1 MSANSAVSS
10 DAPSRSGSIG
20 SWVVRQLPK
29 YLAMLVVAVVAMLPI
44 YWLLVSS
51 VTPSGDI
58 FQFQWFPLQFEWN
71 NYVEGWNSA
80 PFGRLYINSTVVTVV
95 GAFIQICVAVLS
107 SYAFAFLRFPKK
119 NIVFM
124 LFLGAMMVPGTVV
137 LMPNFLTIAA
147 LGWVNTYQGIIIP
160 GVGSVFAMFLLRQ
173 HMMTLPGEVIEA
185 AKVDGA
191 SHLRVLWSI
200 VLPMS
205 RPMVVTVIVIALV
218 EKWNDFVWPLVS
230 TSTDTMRTLPVGL
243 LMIKNIEGFTNW
255 GAVMSASVFVVV
267 PALVVFFFAQRQII
281 AGLTAGATKG

>member
-1 MSANSAVSS
+1 MSANSTVEYARQ
-10 DAPSRSGSIG
+10 SRFWARAWSF
-20 SWVVRQLPK
+20 VRQLPK

-58 FQFQWFPLQFEWN
+58 FQFQLFPLQFEWN
-71 NYVEGWNSA
+71 NYVEGWASA
-80 PFGRLYINSTVVTVV
+80 PFGRMYVNSTVVTVS
-95 GAFIQICVAVLS
+95 GALIQICVAVLS

-119 NIVFM
+119 NVVFM

-137 LMPNFLTIAA
+137 LMPNYLTIAA
-147 LGWVNTYQGIIIP
+147 LGWVNTYAGIVVP

-173 HMMTLPGEVIEA
+173 HMLTLPAEVIEA

-205 RPMVVTVIVIALV
+205 RPMVVTVVVIAMV

-230 TSTDTMRTLPVGL
+230 TFSESMRTLPVGL
-243 LMIKNIEGFTNW
+243 LMIKNLEGYTNW
-255 GAVMSASVFVVV
+255 GAVMAASVFVVV